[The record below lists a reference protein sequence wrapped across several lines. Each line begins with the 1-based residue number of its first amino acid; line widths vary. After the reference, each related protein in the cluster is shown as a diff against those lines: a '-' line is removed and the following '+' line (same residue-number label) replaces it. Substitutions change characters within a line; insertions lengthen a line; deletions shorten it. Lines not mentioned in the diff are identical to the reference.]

1 MAEGTSRHFLN
12 AEEVANMLY
21 DSENEDVGDE
31 MDETFFQ
38 IGDDMDE
45 AFFPGSD
52 DEFGC
57 NEEIVN
63 DESDVLDSSN
73 ESR

>member
-1 MAEGTSRHFLN
+1 
-12 AEEVANMLY
+12 
-21 DSENEDVGDE
+21 
-31 MDETFFQ
+31 MDEAFFQ
-38 IGDDMDE
+38 VGDDMDE